1 MKLGFGN
8 IQWAT
13 GKLEYDY
20 YADYGKIVSPLAT
33 GHFFQWGATDV
44 YGTSGDGYFGGTEE
58 LSAYNDIAHYLTYG
72 EWHMPSQAQFEALI
86 TNTTSAW
93 VTIESTKG
101 RLITSKVNGIS
112 LFFAAAGYSVTG
124 LSKSAPTP

>member
-1 MKLGFGN
+1 MK
-8 IQWAT
+8 IM
-13 GKLEYDY
+13 GKL
-20 YADYGKIVSPLAT
+20 LALWLQVI
-33 GHFFQWGATDV
+33 FFQCGAKDV

-72 EWHMPSQAQFEALI
+72 EWHMPSQAQFEELVSP